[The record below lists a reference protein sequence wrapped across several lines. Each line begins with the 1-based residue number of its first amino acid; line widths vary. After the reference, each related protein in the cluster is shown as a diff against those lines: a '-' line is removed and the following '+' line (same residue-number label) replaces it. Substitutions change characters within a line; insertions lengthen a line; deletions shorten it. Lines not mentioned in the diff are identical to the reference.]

1 MHAYKIMDMYN
12 PLTLKTSFRCILSVY
27 LMYTWFFLNS
37 LPTLIFFLIYYFVTV
52 TPSEHGVILLH
63 VRLRIIKIYIK

>member
-27 LMYTWFFLNS
+27 LMYTWFFFKQFTNSYIFLN
-37 LPTLIFFLIYYFVTV
+37 
-52 TPSEHGVILLH
+52 LL
-63 VRLRIIKIYIK
+63 LCNGYIK